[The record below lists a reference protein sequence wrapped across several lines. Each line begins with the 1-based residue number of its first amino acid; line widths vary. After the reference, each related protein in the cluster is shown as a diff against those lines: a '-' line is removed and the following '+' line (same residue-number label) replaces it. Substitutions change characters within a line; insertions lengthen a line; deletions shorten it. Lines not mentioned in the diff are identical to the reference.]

1 MSINFSLVLPCYN
14 EESNIMPL
22 YQEFSK
28 FPLKNEKCELIFV
41 NNGSTDNTG
50 KKIDFN
56 VKFSI
61 KRKTLE
67 TE

>member
-14 EESNIMPL
+14 EERNIMPL

-50 KKIDFN
+50 KK
-56 VKFSI
+56 
-61 KRKTLE
+61 
-67 TE
+67 